1 MIETIRPWENNQ
13 IIMGKYEK
21 KLKSLGVI
29 LPNAP
34 APAANYVPFVK
45 IDSLVY
51 VSGQISLGPNGL
63 IKGILGKDMAVE
75 QGKLA
80 ARQCAINLLAQ
91 VKVACDGDLDRL
103 TQVIKL
109 GGFVNS
115 TPNFFDQPSIINGA
129 SDFLVEILGENGRHA
144 RTAVGA
150 ILPLGVAV
158 EIDGI
163 FSIK

>member
-1 MIETIRPWENNQ
+1 MSE
-13 IIMGKYEK
+13 YER
-21 KLKSLGVI
+21 KLNELGII
-29 LPNAP
+29 LPNAL

-45 IDSLVY
+45 VDNIVY
-51 VSGQISLGPNGL
+51 VSGQISIGSDGL
-63 IKGILGKDMAVE
+63 IKGVLGADMSIE
-75 QGKLA
+75 DGRLA

-91 VKVACDGDLDRL
+91 VKAACDGNLDRL
-103 TQVIKL
+103 LRVIKL

-115 TPNFFDQPSIINGA
+115 KPNFSEQPNVINGA
-129 SDFLVEILGENGRHA
+129 SDFLVDLLGDRGRHA

-163 FSIK
+163 FLIK